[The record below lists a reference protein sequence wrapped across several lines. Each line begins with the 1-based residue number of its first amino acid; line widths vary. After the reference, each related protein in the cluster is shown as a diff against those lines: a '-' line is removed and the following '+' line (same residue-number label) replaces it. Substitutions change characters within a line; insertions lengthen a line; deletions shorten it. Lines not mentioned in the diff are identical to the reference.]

1 MAQTELPDT
10 EQILDFVELCRDEH
24 IAPYPVGTRVIS
36 VCMGLSMYRVRFG
49 VEQLL
54 RDGRLSKMPAY
65 PDHGVVL
72 P

>member
-1 MAQTELPDT
+1 MPSSDLPET

-24 IAPYPVGTRVIS
+24 VAPYPVGIRVIS
-36 VCMGLSMYRVRFG
+36 EFTGLSMHRVRFG
-49 VEQLL
+49 TDRLL
-54 RDGRLSKMPAY
+54 SEGRLTKMAAY

>member
-1 MAQTELPDT
+1 MAQAELPDT

-36 VCMGLSMYRVRFG
+36 ECTGLSMYRVRVG
-49 VEQLL
+49 TEQLL
-54 RDGRLSKMPAY
+54 NDGRLAKMAAY